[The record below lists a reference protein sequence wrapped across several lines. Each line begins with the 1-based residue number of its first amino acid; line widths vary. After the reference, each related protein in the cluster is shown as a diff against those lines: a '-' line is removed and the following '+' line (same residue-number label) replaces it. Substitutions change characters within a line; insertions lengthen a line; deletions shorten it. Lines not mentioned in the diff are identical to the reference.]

1 MSTGMARKNRE
12 PPEMPLAP
20 DAKPKDKMTKIC
32 AQAEEKVKFVHFCRI
47 CMFNCTKILHKK
59 LAI

>member
-1 MSTGMARKNRE
+1 MSTGMTRKNRE
-12 PPEMPLAP
+12 QPEMPLARA
-20 DAKPKDKMTKIC
+20 AKPKDKMPKIC
-32 AQAEEKVKFVHFCRI
+32 AQAEEKVKFAYFCHS

>member
-1 MSTGMARKNRE
+1 MTRKNRKQ
-12 PPEMPLAP
+12 PEMPSGSCCK
-20 DAKPKDKMTKIC
+20 AKVDKMPKIY
-32 AQAEEKVKFVHFCRI
+32 AQAEEKVKFAHFCHI